1 MLAVTVSVFI
11 SDSWTNRP
19 IMLLA
24 AQLTWLNKAAPP
36 PPPLFFSSPGLD
48 VVEQMLP
55 AVVDV
60 RQLVVDLC
68 LFGLVAGR
76 DELFSELLQV
86 GFVLTEQVDLFH
98 TVLRD
103 KTTVKLSEIQ
113 LFSVLWTFYWLK
125 GNKVA

>member
-1 MLAVTVSVFI
+1 MLPSGLNRSGSFSVSQMVGLTV
-11 SDSWTNRP
+11 
-19 IMLLA
+19 LLA
-24 AQLTWLNKAAPP
+24 AQLTWPKQTPSSP
-36 PPPLFFSSPGLD
+36 TSSSPGLD

-60 RQLVVDLC
+60 RQLVVDLR

-98 TVLRD
+98 TVLQRENH
-103 KTTVKLSEIQ
+103 SETS
-113 LFSVLWTFYWLK
+113 FSGRFWLK
-125 GNKVA
+125 WNEVARS